1 MVLGDDQMAIML
13 KNGEI
18 RKLEDD
24 EFDIV
29 YVTVK
34 RTEKTRPYEIYGATT
49 QDQPF
54 AAYTLIAQGDTATTQ
69 RVTMPDGVKNI
80 FIRVN
85 DIEGSSDNEILIGV
99 RLHLDWDAEREKPE
113 GERPD
118 PEGRLANF
126 SYFRI
131 LCKKTDTDDDGESIT
146 QEVNVCKATEDNY
159 PDMMTGFMGS
169 IWYAITPMSGCAAR

>member
-54 AAYTLIAQGDTATTQ
+54 AAYTLIAQGDTATT
-69 RVTMPDGVKNI
+69 
-80 FIRVN
+80 
-85 DIEGSSDNEILIGV
+85 EGHHAGRSKK
-99 RLHLDWDAEREKPE
+99 HLYSRKRHR
-113 GERPD
+113 GQ
-118 PEGRLANF
+118 
-126 SYFRI
+126 FR
-131 LCKKTDTDDDGESIT
+131 
-146 QEVNVCKATEDNY
+146 Q
-159 PDMMTGFMGS
+159 
-169 IWYAITPMSGCAAR
+169 